1 MSFLPLAFDLQLKSS
16 ANSVKSFIFEFLAAC
31 YIVTNNVHAYQ
42 SRDARLFSERAM
54 HRRQMLLN
62 MLLASAAFALP
73 FSVNATQIR
82 NARLWRSENKSR
94 LVFDLSGPVK
104 YKTFT
109 LSAPE
114 RIIIDVSGA
123 RLEGDFSQLAL
134 ENSPIKAIRSG
145 HFGQGD
151 TRIVLDLASPVQ
163 LNSFLLGPEGAQG
176 NRLVVDLGHDVAAHP
191 PVQLAAAA
199 PAAVVAKEPPA
210 PVPDKNHPK
219 RDIMVVVDAGHG
231 GKDPGAIGSKG
242 EREKDVVLSIAQLL
256 AKRLK
261 REKGFDVRL
270 VRNDDFFVPLRKRV
284 DIARKYNADMFISVH
299 ADAAP
304 RLTASGASVFALSEN
319 GATSATARFMAQREN
334 GADLIGAN
342 SLLNLKD
349 KDPMLAGVIL
359 DMSMNATIAA
369 SLQLGHTV
377 LGSLEGVTTLHQKR
391 VEQAGFAVLKSPD
404 VPSILVET
412 GFISNSRD
420 SQRLVTAR
428 HQQAVAD
435 GLFDGMKQYFERNPP
450 AGSFIAWRQE
460 QKAAEQAVV

>member
-1 MSFLPLAFDLQLKSS
+1 
-16 ANSVKSFIFEFLAAC
+16 
-31 YIVTNNVHAYQ
+31 
-42 SRDARLFSERAM
+42 M

-62 MLLASAAFALP
+62 MLLASAACALP

-82 NARLWRSENKSR
+82 NARLWRSDSKLR
-94 LVFDLSGPVK
+94 LVFDLSGPVQ

-123 RLEGDFSQLAL
+123 RLEGNFSQLAL
-134 ENSPIKAIRSG
+134 ENTPIKAIRSG

-151 TRIVLDLASPVQ
+151 TRIVLDLQSPMQ

-176 NRLVVDLGHDVAAHP
+176 NRLVLDLGSDAAAHS

-199 PAAVVAKEPPA
+199 PLVKQPSGPAV
-210 PVPDKNHPK
+210 DKQHPK

-231 GKDPGAIGSKG
+231 GKDPGAVGSKG

-435 GLFDGMKQYFERNPP
+435 GLFEGMKTYFERNPP

-460 QKAAEQAVV
+460 QKAAEQAIV

>member
-1 MSFLPLAFDLQLKSS
+1 
-16 ANSVKSFIFEFLAAC
+16 
-31 YIVTNNVHAYQ
+31 
-42 SRDARLFSERAM
+42 M

-82 NARLWRSENKSR
+82 NARLWRSDSKLR
-94 LVFDLSGPVK
+94 LVFDLSGPVQ

-123 RLEGDFSQLAL
+123 RLEGNFNQLAL
-134 ENSPIKAIRSG
+134 ENTPIKSIRSG
-145 HFGQGD
+145 HFGQSD
-151 TRIVLDLASPVQ
+151 TRIVLDLTSPVQ
-163 LNSFLLGPEGAQG
+163 INSFLLGPDGAQG
-176 NRLVVDLGHDVAAHP
+176 NRLVLDLGHDVLSRA
-191 PVQLAAAA
+191 PVQLAAAS
-199 PAAVVAKEPPA
+199 PTVKEPPA
-210 PVPDKNHPK
+210 QITGRDRAK

-231 GKDPGAIGSKG
+231 GKDPGAVGSKG

-334 GADLIGAN
+334 GADLIGAT

-369 SLQLGHTV
+369 SLELGHTV

-435 GLFDGMKQYFERNPP
+435 GLFEGLQRYFERNPP
-450 AGSFIAWRQE
+450 AGSYVAWRQE
-460 QKAAEQAVV
+460 QKANEALV

>member
-1 MSFLPLAFDLQLKSS
+1 
-16 ANSVKSFIFEFLAAC
+16 
-31 YIVTNNVHAYQ
+31 
-42 SRDARLFSERAM
+42 M
-54 HRRQMLLN
+54 HRRQVLLN
-62 MLLASAAFALP
+62 MLLASAALTLP
-73 FSVNATQIR
+73 LGAYATQIR
-82 NARLWRSENKSR
+82 NARLWRTNDKLR
-94 LVFDLSGPVK
+94 LVLDLSGPVQ

-109 LSAPE
+109 LTAPD
-114 RIIIDVSGA
+114 RLIIDVSGS
-123 RLEGDFSQLAL
+123 RLTGDFSQLAL
-134 ENSPIKAIRSG
+134 DRTVIKSIRSG
-145 HFGQGD
+145 HYGQGDD
-151 TRIVLDLASPVQ
+151 TRIVLDLTAPVQ
-163 LNSFLLGPEGAQG
+163 LNSFLLGPEGGQG
-176 NRLVVDLGHDVAAHP
+176 HRLVLDMSSTAHAPVQMAELPP
-191 PVQLAAAA
+191 PV
-199 PAAVVAKEPPA
+199 
-210 PVPDKNHPK
+210 PVPIQTNKAHTG

-231 GKDPGAIGSKG
+231 GKDPGAVGSRG

-284 DIARKYNADMFISVH
+284 EFAHKSNADMFISVH

-304 RLTASGASVFALSEN
+304 RLTASGASVFALSEG

-334 GADLIGAN
+334 GADLLGAS

-377 LGSLEGVTTLHQKR
+377 LGSLEGITTLHQKR

-435 GLFDGMKQYFERNPP
+435 GLFDGLQRYFQRNPP
-450 AGSFIAWRQE
+450 VDSHMTWLQAQKQE
-460 QKAAEQAVV
+460 QQV

>member
-1 MSFLPLAFDLQLKSS
+1 
-16 ANSVKSFIFEFLAAC
+16 
-31 YIVTNNVHAYQ
+31 
-42 SRDARLFSERAM
+42 M
-54 HRRQMLLN
+54 HRRHLLN
-62 MLLASAAFALP
+62 LILASAAFALP
-73 FSVNATQIR
+73 FGASATQIR
-82 NARLWRSENKSR
+82 NARLWRSDDKLR
-94 LVFDLSGPVK
+94 LVFDLSGPVQ
-104 YKTFT
+104 YKTFS

-114 RIIIDVSGA
+114 RLIIDLSGA
-123 RLEGDFSQLAL
+123 NLSGDFSQLAL
-134 ENSPIKAIRSG
+134 SNTVIRAIRSG

-151 TRIVLDLASPVQ
+151 TRIVLDLSSPVQ
-163 LNSFLLGPEGAQG
+163 LNSFLLPPQDGQG
-176 NRLVVDLGHDVAAHP
+176 HRLVLDLKT
-191 PVQLAAAA
+191 AA
-199 PAAVVAKEPPA
+199 PLQIAAVPSEKTEP
-210 PVPDKNHPK
+210 VTDKAHPK
-219 RDIMVVVDAGHG
+219 RDIIVVVDPGHG
-231 GKDPGAIGSKG
+231 GKDPGAVGAKG

-261 REKGFDVRL
+261 REKGFDVKL

-284 DIARKYNADMFISVH
+284 EIARKHKADMFISVH

-304 RLTASGASVFALSEN
+304 RLTASGASVYCLSEG

-334 GADLIGAN
+334 GADLLGAT

-369 SLQLGHTV
+369 SLQLGSTV
-377 LGSLEGVTTLHQKR
+377 LGSLAGITTLHQKR

-412 GFISNSRD
+412 GFISNARD

-435 GLFDGMKQYFERNPP
+435 GLFEGLQRYFQKNPP
-450 AGSFIAWRQE
+450 MNSYVAWQQE
-460 QKAAEQAVV
+460 QKKTQA

>member
-1 MSFLPLAFDLQLKSS
+1 
-16 ANSVKSFIFEFLAAC
+16 
-31 YIVTNNVHAYQ
+31 
-42 SRDARLFSERAM
+42 M
-54 HRRQMLLN
+54 HRRHLLN
-62 MLLASAAFALP
+62 WILASAAFALP
-73 FSVNATQIR
+73 FGVSATQIR
-82 NARLWRSENKSR
+82 NARLWRSDDKLR
-94 LVFDLSGPVK
+94 LVFDLSGPVH
-104 YKTFT
+104 YKTFS

-114 RIIIDVSGA
+114 RLIIDLSGA
-123 RLEGDFSQLAL
+123 SVSGDFSQLAFD
-134 ENSPIKAIRSG
+134 NTVIRAIRSG

-151 TRIVLDLASPVQ
+151 TRIVLDLGGPVE
-163 LNSFLLGPEGAQG
+163 LNSFLLPPQDGQG
-176 NRLVVDLGHDVAAHP
+176 HRLVLDLKTVAPLQIA
-191 PVQLAAAA
+191 VA
-199 PAAVVAKEPPA
+199 PQQIL
-210 PVPDKNHPK
+210 DKAHPK
-219 RDIMVVVDAGHG
+219 RDIIVVVDPGHG
-231 GKDPGAIGSKG
+231 GKDPGAVGAKG

-261 REKGFDVRL
+261 REKGFDVKL

-284 DIARKYNADMFISVH
+284 EIARKHNADMFISVH

-304 RLTASGASVFALSEN
+304 RLTASGASVYCLSEG

-334 GADLIGAN
+334 GADLLGAT

-369 SLQLGHTV
+369 SLQLGSTV
-377 LGSLEGVTTLHQKR
+377 LGSLAGITTLHQKR

-412 GFISNSRD
+412 GFISNARD

-435 GLFDGMKQYFERNPP
+435 GLFEGLQRYFQKNPP
-450 AGSFIAWRQE
+450 TDSYIAWQQS
-460 QKAAEQAVV
+460 QKKLQA

>member
-1 MSFLPLAFDLQLKSS
+1 
-16 ANSVKSFIFEFLAAC
+16 
-31 YIVTNNVHAYQ
+31 
-42 SRDARLFSERAM
+42 M
-54 HRRQMLLN
+54 HRRHLLN
-62 MLLASAAFALP
+62 LILASAAFALP
-73 FSVNATQIR
+73 FSVSATQIR
-82 NARLWRSENKSR
+82 NARLWRSEEKLR
-94 LVFDLSGPVK
+94 LVFDLSGPVR

-114 RIIIDVSGA
+114 RLIIDVSGA
-123 RLEGDFSQLAL
+123 DLSGDFSQLAL
-134 ENSPIKAIRSG
+134 NGTVIRSIRSG
-145 HFGQGD
+145 PFGQGD
-151 TRIVLDLASPVQ
+151 TRIVLDLSNPVL
-163 LNSFLLGPEGAQG
+163 LNSFLLAPQDGQSH
-176 NRLVVDLGHDVAAHP
+176 RLVLDLVSAKVAP
-191 PVQLAAAA
+191 EIPM
-199 PAAVVAKEPPA
+199 
-210 PVPDKNHPK
+210 VPRETPRISAHPK
-219 RDIMVVVDAGHG
+219 RDIIVVVDPGHG
-231 GKDPGAIGSKG
+231 GKDPGAVGAKG

-261 REKGFDVRL
+261 KEKGFDVKL

-284 DIARKYNADMFISVH
+284 EIARQHKADMFISVH

-304 RLTASGASVFALSEN
+304 RLTASGASVYCLSEG

-334 GADLIGAN
+334 GADLLGAT

-369 SLQLGHTV
+369 SLQLGNTV
-377 LGSLEGVTTLHQKR
+377 LGSLAGITTLHQKR

-412 GFISNSRD
+412 GFISNARD

-435 GLFDGMKQYFERNPP
+435 GLFEGLQRYFEKNPP
-450 AGSFIAWRQE
+450 IDSYLAWRQE
-460 QKAAEQAVV
+460 QLKAQV